1 MPKRKSAGGGIR
13 LMRAL
18 GSTSRQGGQ
27 RDDRTL
33 PGFISARAPKQGKLP
48 RTKGGRRK

>member
-1 MPKRKSAGGGIR
+1 MARRKSAGGGIR

-18 GSTSRQGGQ
+18 GRTSRSGGQ

-33 PGFISARAPKQGKLP
+33 PGFVCARAPKHGKLP
-48 RTKGGRRK
+48 RVKGGRRK